1 MTLPQRQTRRSPHA
15 LVKLIVVTLL
25 LGAAIGA
32 GVFLALA
39 LLWDAFWGEG
49 PMFFPGQP

>member
-1 MTLPQRQTRRSPHA
+1 MTLPRRPIRRSPYA
-15 LVKLIVVTLL
+15 LVKLVVVTLL

-39 LLWDAFWGEG
+39 LMWRALWGEA
-49 PMFFPGQP
+49 PVFLPG